1 MTGRLQRLTGM
12 DKEKEKVGTAL
23 GMEENIWKAKLE
35 NYRDSDDNTRRAL
48 ISMYAEKIANFY
60 KKPPIILEVPST
72 DGNIVYTVFLCTDHD
87 AGHYV
92 MKLHKLPKY
101 QEWRKIEWEK
111 SAETISEKNKIQRK
125 AEKSGHKQL
134 FFE

>member
-1 MTGRLQRLTGM
+1 
-12 DKEKEKVGTAL
+12 
-23 GMEENIWKAKLE
+23 
-35 NYRDSDDNTRRAL
+35 
-48 ISMYAEKIANFY
+48 MYAEKIAAFY

-101 QEWRKIEWEK
+101 HEWRRIEWKK
-111 SAETISEKNKIQRK
+111 SAETISAKNKERRK
-125 AEKSGHKQL
+125 DEKLGLKPRFL
-134 FFE
+134 DEFEEDKKNG

>member
-1 MTGRLQRLTGM
+1 
-12 DKEKEKVGTAL
+12 
-23 GMEENIWKAKLE
+23 
-35 NYRDSDDNTRRAL
+35 
-48 ISMYAEKIANFY
+48 
-60 KKPPIILEVPST
+60 
-72 DGNIVYTVFLCTDHD
+72 
-87 AGHYV
+87 

-101 QEWRKIEWEK
+101 QEWHKIEWEK